1 MDREQ
6 FTMNK
11 FNRKTKVAHLQT
23 IIFFAFD
30 SITTNFTAI
39 SHVHTIPI
47 TILVTTRQLKDL
59 VIDAFSSNMC
69 FALTL
74 TCQKLSSAFAYLVYA
89 KFNKSDRNK

>member
-23 IIFFAFD
+23 IIFLAID
-30 SITTNFTAI
+30 STTTCFTAI
-39 SHVHTIPI
+39 SHVHTIQK

-59 VIDAFSSNMC
+59 VIGAIKRFSSNMC

-74 TCQKLSSAFAYLVYA
+74 TCQSYRLPLHI
-89 KFNKSDRNK
+89 